1 MTVLFQK
8 RRFPE
13 NCFEAMDGFTRI
25 PVEAEVT
32 PSASVKTVL
41 LMLFGLFDRD
51 SSRKPDKRHRAA
63 DKQLHG
69 VFGVCF

>member
-51 SSRKPDKRHRAA
+51 SSRKPDKDTVRPTNSCTVS
-63 DKQLHG
+63 LG
-69 VFGVCF
+69 VFF